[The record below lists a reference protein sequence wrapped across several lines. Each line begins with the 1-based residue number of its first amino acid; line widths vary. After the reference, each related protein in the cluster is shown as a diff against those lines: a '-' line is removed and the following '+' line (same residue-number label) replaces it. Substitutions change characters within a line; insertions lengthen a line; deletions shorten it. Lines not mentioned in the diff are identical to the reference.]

1 MSRTESKTFTA
12 LRRINQQSTL
22 RVKWTQNC
30 IPATHDDPADYWV
43 SDEEWEVI
51 GKPLTP
57 EQTRMAAAR
66 YEALAYDDENDGGW
80 EVEEQ
85 A

>member
-1 MSRTESKTFTA
+1 MANESKTYVA

-22 RVKWTQNC
+22 RVKWTQNH
-30 IPATHDDPADYWV
+30 IPATYDDPADWWV

-51 GKPLTP
+51 GAPLN
-57 EQTRMAAAR
+57 EHQTKAASAR
-66 YEALAYDDENDGGW
+66 YEELVYDGHNDGGW

>member
-1 MSRTESKTFTA
+1 MSTESKTYTA

-22 RVKWTQNC
+22 RVKWTQNHT
-30 IPATHDDPADYWV
+30 PATHDDPADSWI

-51 GKPLTP
+51 GVPLN
-57 EQTRMAAAR
+57 QTQTARAAAR
-66 YEALAYDDENDGGW
+66 YEELVYDNNHDGW
-80 EVEEQ
+80 EVEEE